1 MNPAFDG
8 FLRSWP
14 YDPWLVAALLLSAA
28 IYVRGWCALRRHDVN
43 RWHGGRLAAFLGGLL
58 AIFAALASPIEP
70 FADLLL
76 QVHMLQHML
85 LLVVAPPLIWI
96 GAPMLPLLRGLPKPI
111 RSSFLGPILRSPVV
125 RDGVA
130 VLAHPLAAWPLMVA
144 VVWLW
149 HTPRGYELAL
159 SDPTWHVVEH
169 ASFVVAALLFW
180 FPVVAPFPSRP
191 RWSRWIILPYLIL
204 ADVQNTVLAAWL
216 TFAGEPIYPHYSQV
230 PRIGGWTALA
240 DQQAAGVLMWVP
252 GSIAFLLPVCVI
264 GWRMLAGGATRA
276 TQKRPVRSEER
287 RGGKEW
293 RSRWAPDH

>member
-1 MNPAFDG
+1 MNPALDG
-8 FLRSWP
+8 FFRSWP
-14 YDPWLVAALLLSAA
+14 DDPWLVAGLVLAAA
-28 IYVRGWCALRRHDVN
+28 IYFRGWRALRRHDPD
-43 RWHGGRLAAFLGGLL
+43 RWHGGRLAAFLGGLA
-58 AIFAALASPIEP
+58 AILAALGSPIEP

-85 LLVVAPPLIWI
+85 LLVVAPPLVWI

-111 RSSFLGPILRSPVV
+111 RSSLVGPILRSPVV
-125 RDGVA
+125 RDVFGLLV
-130 VLAHPLAAWPLMVA
+130 HPLAAWPLMVA

-149 HTPRGYELAL
+149 HSPRGYELAL
-159 SDPTWHVVEH
+159 ADPTWHVVEH
-169 ASFVVAALLFW
+169 AIFLFAALLFW

-216 TFAGEPIYPHYSQV
+216 TFAGEPIYAHYTRV

-240 DQQAAGVLMWVP
+240 DQQVAGVLMWVP

-264 GWRMLAGGATRA
+264 GWRMLAGR
-276 TQKRPVRSEER
+276 
-287 RGGKEW
+287 
-293 RSRWAPDH
+293 